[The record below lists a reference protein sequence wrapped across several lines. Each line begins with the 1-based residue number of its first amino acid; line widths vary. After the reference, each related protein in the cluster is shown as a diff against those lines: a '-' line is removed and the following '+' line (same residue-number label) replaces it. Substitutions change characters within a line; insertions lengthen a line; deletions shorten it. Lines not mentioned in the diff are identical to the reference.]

1 MKKHT
6 LLSLAFIVLGLG
18 LLDAQ
23 SLSKPEL
30 LTILLK
36 TDTTAQ
42 YGSVSSVFSNL
53 KDSIPLKGIP
63 GSLKHTQ
70 LKFFTFNPAQ
80 HHYDRFRKGLSS
92 KDQFDQWFKRLKF
105 DSSHVQEQFF
115 KHTTYVVSALD
126 AEGQK
131 VLIFDLNQNL
141 DFSDEE
147 VMRFDTAFYSLPK
160 EEQEKKLAKLPKV
173 TFPYEYVDQS
183 GKLKLK
189 NQVMSIDPYR
199 GFFNEYPTKIDKAL
213 ELAYRYNQWEKGEV
227 WEAGIVTPVYV
238 RNSVNL
244 PAPFKGSGINLVVPP
259 NQGKP
264 KLRDYY
270 KPGDT
275 LLIGSSRYIFT
286 RVSTFAD
293 TLFLEKLRK
302 EERPIGYRAGFYASE
317 VQMMALDSS
326 NINLYDLLKKG
337 QYVILDYW
345 GTWCKPCIAKLPAIK
360 KLHETIAAKPV
371 QMISVAYD
379 DNFSEV
385 KKFVAAQQMDWLNV
399 FESMDNKS
407 PNQASPVKTFKVTLF
422 PTFILIQPDGKI
434 ISTDFDEIVKWA
446 ETF

>member
-6 LLSLAFIVLGLG
+6 LLTLAFIAFGLG

-23 SLSKPEL
+23 SDKPTLLS
-30 LTILLK
+30 ILLK
-36 TDTTAQ
+36 PDTTTQ
-42 YGSVSSVFSNL
+42 YGAVSSVFSNL
-53 KDSIPLKGIP
+53 KDNIPLKGIP
-63 GSLKHTQ
+63 ESLEHTQ

-80 HHYDRFRKGLSS
+80 HHYDRFRKGLLS
-92 KDQFDQWFKRLKF
+92 KEQFDQWFKRLKF
-105 DSSHVQEQFF
+105 DSSHVREQFF
-115 KHTTYVVSALD
+115 KHTTYVLAALD
-126 AEGQK
+126 AEGHK

-147 VMRFDTAFYSLPK
+147 TMRFDTTFYSLPK
-160 EEQEKKLAKLPKV
+160 EEQEKKLAKLPQI
-173 TFPYEYVDQS
+173 TFQYEYVDQF

-189 NQVMSIDPYR
+189 KQKMSIDPNR
-199 GFFNEYPTKIDKAL
+199 RFFSEYPTKIDQAL

-227 WEAGIVTPVYV
+227 REGGITKTVYV

-244 PAPFKGSGINLVVPP
+244 PAPYQGSIVTLLVPP
-259 NQGKP
+259 NHGKP
-264 KLRDYY
+264 VPQDYY

-275 LLIGSSRYIFT
+275 LLIGPSRYVFT
-286 RVSTFAD
+286 RISTFAD
-293 TLFLEKLRK
+293 TLFLEKLERI
-302 EERPIGYRAGFYASE
+302 ERPIGDRVGFYAGE

-326 NINLYDLLKKG
+326 SINLNDLLKKG

-360 KLHETIAAKPV
+360 KLHKTIAAKPV

-385 KKFVAAQQMDWLNV
+385 KKFVTAQQMDWLNV
-399 FESMDNKS
+399 FEPMDNKS
-407 PNQASPVKTFKVTLF
+407 PRQASPVKTFKVTRF

-434 ISTDFDEIVKWA
+434 ISTDFDEIMVWA
-446 ETF
+446 ETL